1 MANVPNIFIS
11 PLSRRGKKC
20 LKRKERRRGGEGK
33 GREEGKKGYKKYRD
47 QRKELL
53 I

>member
-20 LKRKERRRGGEGK
+20 LKRKERRRGVSD
-33 GREEGKKGYKKYRD
+33 KKNFLGTTL
-47 QRKELL
+47 EP